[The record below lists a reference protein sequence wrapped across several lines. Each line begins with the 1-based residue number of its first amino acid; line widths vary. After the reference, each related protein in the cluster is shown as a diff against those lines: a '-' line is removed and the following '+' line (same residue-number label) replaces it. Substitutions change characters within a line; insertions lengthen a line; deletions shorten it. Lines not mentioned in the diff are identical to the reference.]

1 MNSKRRRFDSGAGAM
16 RHSRCQKKLLAVLGT
31 IALLAIESIA
41 LAHEIEH
48 DLGHH
53 DEPACALH
61 LYIGNAGNPVA
72 DGIGL
77 ACAIVPVRFDV
88 PPHSGA
94 RYSTLVLGYHGRAP
108 PHAGAQFS

>member
-1 MNSKRRRFDSGAGAM
+1 MRPSRRQRRF
-16 RHSRCQKKLLAVLGT
+16 LAVLGA
-31 IALLAIESIA
+31 IAFIAVESIA

-61 LYIGNAGNPVA
+61 LYIGNADNAVA

-88 PPHSGA
+88 APHSGA
-94 RYSTLVLGYHGRAP
+94 RHSALVLGYHGRAP